1 MRGAPLRNLTMFQH
15 LCGKD
20 AFKNVVLLTTFW
32 DRVLDEVGAN
42 RENQLQTD
50 FWRPLIVHGSRVD
63 QFNPPTHERAWDII
77 DRFPPNTSRPALTI
91 QREMV
96 DQKKKLH
103 ETSVFKVLKNFWRS
117 VVNKISKKFATGR
130 KEPKN
135 IHIQRAFEQ
144 NQAFDK
150 KRHPPS
156 SPASSMYD
164 SKAR

>member
-50 FWRPLIVHGSRVD
+50 FWLPLIVHGSRVD
-63 QFNPPTHERAWDII
+63 QFNPPTHECAWDII

-103 ETSVFKVLKNFWRS
+103 ETSVFKVLKSFWRS
-117 VVNKISKKFATGR
+117 VVNGISKKFATGR

-150 KRHPPS
+150 KRQPPS
-156 SPASSMYD
+156 FPASSMYD